1 MGGCP
6 GRAERRICVYLRSFA
21 VEFRP
26 ENGALDRKW
35 TQMDANEGLEGPKTE
50 IFSRKTGKGHEN
62 RMGRG
67 RKLRNLRKMGL
78 KVLRNGSK
86 RPENY
91 EFCEWGVKTGRADAR
106 RARDGSRNSQERR
119 FSAGKQERGR
129 KTGWERGIHPVFLS
143 ISCFPASA
151 LWMSG
156 PDSPATRGG
165 GGLRGLWGR
174 DASPRRPRSQKHR
187 TPRRGVPT

>member
-1 MGGCP
+1 MGGARGGPKGPFAC
-6 GRAERRICVYLRSFA
+6 ICVHLRSIFA
-21 VEFRP
+21 GKRRSGP
-26 ENGALDRKW
+26 
-35 TQMDANEGLEGPKTE
+35 QMDAKGRKWGRGAAKTV

-78 KVLRNGSK
+78 KMPRNGSK

-91 EFCEWGVKTGRADAR
+91 EFCEWWVKTGRADAR
-106 RARDGSRNSQERR
+106 RARDGSGNSQKRR
-119 FSAGKQERGR
+119 FSAGKQERDT

-165 GGLRGLWGR
+165 GGLRGKNGPKI
-174 DASPRRPRSQKHR
+174 A
-187 TPRRGVPT
+187 